1 MIHWSK
7 KREAVARVDAARMI
21 GFRAGI
27 DDLMGYLMS
36 EKFQDDTT
44 VQVQDVLN
52 RIQTAHQ
59 MMNDFETSQMEI
71 EALNGNL

>member
-1 MIHWSK
+1 MAHWAK
-7 KREAVARVDAARMI
+7 KREAVARVDVARMI

-71 EALNGNL
+71 EARNGNL

>member
-1 MIHWSK
+1 MAHWAK
-7 KREAVARVDAARMI
+7 KREVVARVDAARMI

-71 EALNGNL
+71 EARNGNL